1 MSERYRVRYTQLAKD
16 DLKNIYRYIAN
27 QLKEPQVAAKL
38 TKRIKNSIKKLDFSP
53 ERFVRVDFEPWNS
66 MNMRHFPVGNYEIY
80 YIVDNEKKSVT
91 IIRIFY
97 GGRDIETLLND
108 ID

>member
-1 MSERYRVRYTQLAKD
+1 MSERYRVGYTQLAKD
-16 DLKNIYRYIAN
+16 DLKNIYRYITN

-38 TKRIKNSIKKLDFSP
+38 TKRIKNEIKELDFSP
-53 ERFVRVDFEPWNS
+53 ERFIRVDFEPWNS
-66 MNMRHFPVGNYEIY
+66 MNMRHFPVGNYEVY
-80 YIVDNEKKSVT
+80 YIVNNEKKSVT

>member
-1 MSERYRVRYTQLAKD
+1 MSERYRVGYTQLAKD
-16 DLKNIYRYIAN
+16 DLKNIYRYITN
-27 QLKEPQVAAKL
+27 QLKEPQVAEKL
-38 TKRIKNSIKKLDFSP
+38 TKRIKNEIKELDFSP
-53 ERFVRVDFEPWNS
+53 ERFIRVDFEPWNS
-66 MNMRHFPVGNYEIY
+66 MNMRHFPVGNYEVY
-80 YIVDNEKKSVT
+80 YIVNNEKKSVT